1 MKESE
6 FYVLR
11 ELSQN
16 NNLTQRELSKRLGLS
31 LGSINFV
38 LKALMKKGYIKMQSF
53 KDSDNKAKYIY
64 VLTPK
69 WLYDKAILTK
79 EFINKRNKPNKLNK
93 LNKPNK
99 LYFLYSPLAHRP
111 SPIAPRLSPIAPRP
125 SPITH
130 SPLPLAYCL
139 LLILNQTLCNILLT
153 KSNTICKLLS

>member
-79 EFINKRNKPNKLNK
+79 EFINNKLQEYESLK
-93 LNKPNK
+93 KEIEELKK
-99 LYFLYSPLAHRP
+99 EVES
-111 SPIAPRLSPIAPRP
+111 
-125 SPITH
+125 
-130 SPLPLAYCL
+130 
-139 LLILNQTLCNILLT
+139 QD
-153 KSNTICKLLS
+153 

>member
-16 NNLTQRELSKRLGLS
+16 NNLTQRDLSKRLGLS

-38 LKALMKKGYIKMQSF
+38 LKALMKKGYIKMQRF

-79 EFINKRNKPNKLNK
+79 EFINYKLQEYESLK
-93 LNKPNK
+93 KEIEELKK
-99 LYFLYSPLAHRP
+99 EVEL
-111 SPIAPRLSPIAPRP
+111 
-125 SPITH
+125 
-130 SPLPLAYCL
+130 
-139 LLILNQTLCNILLT
+139 
-153 KSNTICKLLS
+153 KD

>member
-38 LKALMKKGYIKMQSF
+38 LKALMKKGYIKMQRF

-79 EFINKRNKPNKLNK
+79 EFINKRNK

-99 LYFLYSPLAHRP
+99 LYFLYSPITYRP
-111 SPIAPRLSPIAPRP
+111 SPIAPRPL
-125 SPITH
+125 PITH
-130 SPLPLAYCL
+130 SPSPIAYY
-139 LLILNQTLCNILLT
+139 
-153 KSNTICKLLS
+153 

>member
-79 EFINKRNKPNKLNK
+79 EFINNKLQEYESLK
-93 LNKPNK
+93 KEIEELRKEVE
-99 LYFLYSPLAHRP
+99 L
-111 SPIAPRLSPIAPRP
+111 
-125 SPITH
+125 
-130 SPLPLAYCL
+130 
-139 LLILNQTLCNILLT
+139 QD
-153 KSNTICKLLS
+153 

>member
-38 LKALMKKGYIKMQSF
+38 LKALMKKGYIKMQRF

-79 EFINKRNKPNKLNK
+79 EFINYKLQEYESLK
-93 LNKPNK
+93 KEIEELKK
-99 LYFLYSPLAHRP
+99 EVEL
-111 SPIAPRLSPIAPRP
+111 
-125 SPITH
+125 
-130 SPLPLAYCL
+130 
-139 LLILNQTLCNILLT
+139 QD
-153 KSNTICKLLS
+153 

>member
-38 LKALMKKGYIKMQSF
+38 LKALMKKGYIKMQRF

-79 EFINKRNKPNKLNK
+79 EFINNKLQEYESLK
-93 LNKPNK
+93 KEIEELKK
-99 LYFLYSPLAHRP
+99 EVEL
-111 SPIAPRLSPIAPRP
+111 
-125 SPITH
+125 
-130 SPLPLAYCL
+130 
-139 LLILNQTLCNILLT
+139 QD
-153 KSNTICKLLS
+153 

>member
-38 LKALMKKGYIKMQSF
+38 LKALMKKGYIKMQRF

-79 EFINKRNKPNKLNK
+79 EFINKRNKPNK
-93 LNKPNK
+93 PNK
-99 LYFLYSPLAHRP
+99 LYFLYSPITYRP
-111 SPIAPRLSPIAPRP
+111 SPIAPRPL
-125 SPITH
+125 PITH
-130 SPLPLAYCL
+130 SPSPIAYY
-139 LLILNQTLCNILLT
+139 
-153 KSNTICKLLS
+153 

>member
-1 MKESE
+1 MKKSE

-79 EFINKRNKPNKLNK
+79 EFINNKLQEYESLK
-93 LNKPNK
+93 KEIEELKK
-99 LYFLYSPLAHRP
+99 EVEL
-111 SPIAPRLSPIAPRP
+111 
-125 SPITH
+125 
-130 SPLPLAYCL
+130 
-139 LLILNQTLCNILLT
+139 QD
-153 KSNTICKLLS
+153 

>member
-79 EFINKRNKPNKLNK
+79 EFINNKLQEYESLK
-93 LNKPNK
+93 KEIEELKK
-99 LYFLYSPLAHRP
+99 EVEL
-111 SPIAPRLSPIAPRP
+111 
-125 SPITH
+125 
-130 SPLPLAYCL
+130 
-139 LLILNQTLCNILLT
+139 
-153 KSNTICKLLS
+153 KD

>member
-38 LKALMKKGYIKMQSF
+38 LKALMKKGYIKMQRF

-79 EFINKRNKPNKLNK
+79 EFINYKLQEYESLK
-93 LNKPNK
+93 KEIEELKK
-99 LYFLYSPLAHRP
+99 EVEL
-111 SPIAPRLSPIAPRP
+111 
-125 SPITH
+125 
-130 SPLPLAYCL
+130 
-139 LLILNQTLCNILLT
+139 
-153 KSNTICKLLS
+153 KD

>member
-38 LKALMKKGYIKMQSF
+38 LKALMKKGYIKMQRF

-79 EFINKRNKPNKLNK
+79 EFINKPNKPNKRNK

-99 LYFLYSPLAHRP
+99 LNQLYFLYSPITCYTL
-111 SPIAPRLSPIAPRP
+111 SIAPRLSPIA
-125 SPITH
+125 H
-130 SPLPLAYCL
+130 LPLTPN
-139 LLILNQTLCNILLT
+139 LLISHINHI
-153 KSNTICKLLS
+153 

>member
-38 LKALMKKGYIKMQSF
+38 LKALMKKGYIKMQRF

-79 EFINKRNKPNKLNK
+79 EFINKPNKPNKRNKRNKPNKPNKLNQ
-93 LNKPNK
+93 
-99 LYFLYSPLAHRP
+99 LYFLYSP
-111 SPIAPRLSPIAPRP
+111 ITPRP
-125 SPITH
+125 
-130 SPLPLAYCL
+130 
-139 LLILNQTLCNILLT
+139 
-153 KSNTICKLLS
+153 

>member
-38 LKALMKKGYIKMQSF
+38 LKALMKKGYIKMQRF

-79 EFINKRNKPNKLNK
+79 EFINNKLQEYESLK
-93 LNKPNK
+93 KEIEELKK
-99 LYFLYSPLAHRP
+99 EVEL
-111 SPIAPRLSPIAPRP
+111 
-125 SPITH
+125 
-130 SPLPLAYCL
+130 
-139 LLILNQTLCNILLT
+139 
-153 KSNTICKLLS
+153 KD

>member
-38 LKALMKKGYIKMQSF
+38 LKALMKKGYIKMQRF

-79 EFINKRNKPNKLNK
+79 EFINKRNKPNK
-93 LNKPNK
+93 PNK
-99 LYFLYSPLAHRP
+99 LYFLYSPITYRPLPLAY
-111 SPIAPRLSPIAPRP
+111 RP
-125 SPITH
+125 SPITYY
-130 SPLPLAYCL
+130 P
-139 LLILNQTLCNILLT
+139 
-153 KSNTICKLLS
+153 

>member
-38 LKALMKKGYIKMQSF
+38 LKALMKKGYIKMQRF

-64 VLTPK
+64 VMTPK

-79 EFINKRNKPNKLNK
+79 EFINNKLQEYESLK
-93 LNKPNK
+93 KEIEELKK
-99 LYFLYSPLAHRP
+99 EVEL
-111 SPIAPRLSPIAPRP
+111 
-125 SPITH
+125 
-130 SPLPLAYCL
+130 
-139 LLILNQTLCNILLT
+139 QD
-153 KSNTICKLLS
+153 

>member
-38 LKALMKKGYIKMQSF
+38 LKALMKKGYIKMQRF
-53 KDSDNKAKYIY
+53 KDSDNKTKYIY

-79 EFINKRNKPNKLNK
+79 EFINNKLEEYESLK
-93 LNKPNK
+93 KEIEELKK
-99 LYFLYSPLAHRP
+99 EVEL
-111 SPIAPRLSPIAPRP
+111 
-125 SPITH
+125 
-130 SPLPLAYCL
+130 
-139 LLILNQTLCNILLT
+139 
-153 KSNTICKLLS
+153 KD

>member
-38 LKALMKKGYIKMQSF
+38 LKALMKKGYIKMQRF

-79 EFINKRNKPNKLNK
+79 EFINKPNKPNKLNQ
-93 LNKPNK
+93 
-99 LYFLYSPLAHRP
+99 LYFLYSPITCYTL
-111 SPIAPRLSPIAPRP
+111 SIAPRLSPIA
-125 SPITH
+125 H
-130 SPLPLAYCL
+130 LPLTPN
-139 LLILNQTLCNILLT
+139 LLISHINHI
-153 KSNTICKLLS
+153 

>member
-1 MKESE
+1 MKKSE

-79 EFINKRNKPNKLNK
+79 EFINNKLQEYESLK
-93 LNKPNK
+93 KEIEELKK
-99 LYFLYSPLAHRP
+99 EVES
-111 SPIAPRLSPIAPRP
+111 
-125 SPITH
+125 
-130 SPLPLAYCL
+130 
-139 LLILNQTLCNILLT
+139 QD
-153 KSNTICKLLS
+153 

>member
-38 LKALMKKGYIKMQSF
+38 LKALMKKGYIKMQRF
-53 KDSDNKAKYIY
+53 KDSGNKAKYIY

-79 EFINKRNKPNKLNK
+79 EFINKPNKPNKRNKRNKPNK
-93 LNKPNK
+93 PNK
-99 LYFLYSPLAHRP
+99 FYFLYSPITCYTL
-111 SPIAPRLSPIAPRP
+111 SIAPCLSPLAYR
-125 SPITH
+125 
-130 SPLPLAYCL
+130 PLPLAPRL
-139 LLILNQTLCNILLT
+139 LLILNQTLCNILFT
-153 KSNTICKLLS
+153 

>member
-69 WLYDKAILTK
+69 WLYDKAVLTK
-79 EFINKRNKPNKLNK
+79 EFINNKLQEYESLK
-93 LNKPNK
+93 KEIEELKK
-99 LYFLYSPLAHRP
+99 EVEL
-111 SPIAPRLSPIAPRP
+111 
-125 SPITH
+125 
-130 SPLPLAYCL
+130 
-139 LLILNQTLCNILLT
+139 QD
-153 KSNTICKLLS
+153 

>member
-79 EFINKRNKPNKLNK
+79 EFINNKLQEYESLK
-93 LNKPNK
+93 KEIEELKK
-99 LYFLYSPLAHRP
+99 EVEL
-111 SPIAPRLSPIAPRP
+111 
-125 SPITH
+125 
-130 SPLPLAYCL
+130 
-139 LLILNQTLCNILLT
+139 QD
-153 KSNTICKLLS
+153 